1 VSASAA
7 AIHVALAPFPAELG
21 RRERVAACQRAVAAA
36 RSHAAQRAGAP
47 PELARAWPRDESGAP
62 AVRAG
67 WHASFADTAGLAAA
81 LVARSPAAL
90 DVEWLGRPRWQAA
103 RARFAEE
110 GELARLGADD
120 RASVLALWTA
130 KEAVLK
136 LARVGLADLGRCP
149 LVARTEQGFVLLH
162 RGVERSVRVLA
173 HGPHVLAVAAAA
185 ELPIDLSVLAAEPAE
200 VA

>member
-1 VSASAA
+1 VSASAG

-21 RRERVAACQRAVAAA
+21 RRERVTASRRAAAAA
-36 RSHAAQRAGAP
+36 RLHAVQRAGAP
-47 PELARAWPRDESGAP
+47 PELGQAWPRDEAGAP
-62 AVRAG
+62 AARAG

-81 LVARSPAAL
+81 LVARVPAAL

-136 LARVGLADLGRCP
+136 LARVGLADLARCP
-149 LVARTEQGFVLLH
+149 LVARTEQGFVLWH
-162 RGVERSVRVLA
+162 RGSERSVRVLA
-173 HGPHVLAVAAAA
+173 HGAHVLAVACES
-185 ELPIDLSVLAAEPAE
+185 ELALELSSLAAEPAE